1 MERNLKTLS
10 ATRFVNHCS
19 RSEQRLAL
27 QFAEFGIPSQRSIR
41 TVSKPL
47 NQGRQTGFEISHA
60 QVTREKLEFNL
71 SGRNVK
77 QQCETCVLML

>member
-1 MERNLKTLS
+1 M
-10 ATRFVNHCS
+10 
-19 RSEQRLAL
+19 
-27 QFAEFGIPSQRSIR
+27 
-41 TVSKPL
+41 SKPL